1 MSIRVS
7 LLVIASQL
15 LACCA
20 IAQDGGPTRDETL
33 AAMRRAAEY
42 YHEQVALNG
51 GYVYYY
57 SLDLKTRLGEG
68 AATPTQIWVQPPGTP
83 TVGLAY
89 LSAYEATGDEY
100 YLHAATHAAEA
111 LMFGQLKS
119 GCWMHAIDFDSKG
132 NRSGQ
137 YRNGKGRGKNYS
149 TFDDNSSQSALL
161 FMMKCDQAHKF
172 NNAKIHESAMY
183 GLDAL
188 LAAQFPNGAF
198 PQVFEG
204 PVSNQPVVKANYP
217 DYDWRTENHVKEYW
231 NFYTLNDDLAG
242 DMKETL
248 IAASDIYHDKRC
260 DESLRRLGDFLI
272 LAQMPEPQPAWAQQY
287 NFDMQPCWARKFEP
301 PAITSHES
309 QDVIRTLLTIYE
321 RTGDEKY
328 LAPIPKA
335 LDYLDTCV
343 LPDGMMA
350 RFYELKSNKPLYMT
364 SDYQLTYDD
373 SDTPTHY
380 GFKQGQNLKALRA
393 QYDALR
399 SGKPSRSSKRSP
411 RTLAKD
417 ATPIVAGL
425 DAKGRWVS
433 KVSGER
439 LAGQPKFRD
448 LPEYLSSEVF
458 AKNLTTLAEYV
469 ASLK

>member
-172 NNAKIHESAMY
+172 NNAKIHESAM
-183 GLDAL
+183 
-188 LAAQFPNGAF
+188 
-198 PQVFEG
+198 
-204 PVSNQPVVKANYP
+204 
-217 DYDWRTENHVKEYW
+217 
-231 NFYTLNDDLAG
+231 
-242 DMKETL
+242 
-248 IAASDIYHDKRC
+248 
-260 DESLRRLGDFLI
+260 
-272 LAQMPEPQPAWAQQY
+272 
-287 NFDMQPCWARKFEP
+287 
-301 PAITSHES
+301 
-309 QDVIRTLLTIYE
+309 
-321 RTGDEKY
+321 
-328 LAPIPKA
+328 
-335 LDYLDTCV
+335 
-343 LPDGMMA
+343 
-350 RFYELKSNKPLYMT
+350 
-364 SDYQLTYDD
+364 
-373 SDTPTHY
+373 
-380 GFKQGQNLKALRA
+380 
-393 QYDALR
+393 
-399 SGKPSRSSKRSP
+399 
-411 RTLAKD
+411 
-417 ATPIVAGL
+417 
-425 DAKGRWVS
+425 
-433 KVSGER
+433 
-439 LAGQPKFRD
+439 
-448 LPEYLSSEVF
+448 
-458 AKNLTTLAEYV
+458 
-469 ASLK
+469 